1 MDAVVVEINDIAGN
15 IMPIRKYDQNKYNR
29 KFIEKNTE
37 KIHTKHICE
46 VCCGSYTYFNK
57 SKHLKSKRHL
67 DLLHKAP
74 VPPPAL

>member
-1 MDAVVVEINDIAGN
+1 MEVVVDIAGN
-15 IMPIRKYDQNKYNR
+15 EIPIVRKYDQNKYNR
-29 KFIEKNTE
+29 KFIEMNSD

-67 DLLHKAP
+67 DLLNKANP
-74 VPPPAL
+74 APPIL